1 MTNNKFN
8 YRRALI
14 IGVIGIGVASVGHM
28 YLSSLYLAN
37 QISTCKTET
46 QEKIG
51 KVAEEWDDVMSRAK
65 TSNRSNMQANISDL
79 QNIKRRF
86 NDVKVPQCAIVAKI
100 TASNGMQSDIR
111 QLLEF
116 TKGDDKTYIKSFAWK
131 IFADETK
138 EIASSGKSMHENTT
152 DDSAKRIVGILIDEK
167 MKNINNLIELPQKQF
182 LEYQAKSKEIIASDS
197 VREAAL
203 TIESDPIYMLDS
215 LKLQYKDVIENYKY
229 LLTEKNNL
237 EADKSLL

>member
-1 MTNNKFN
+1 MTTKKFN

-14 IGVIGIGVASVGHM
+14 IGVIGIGVASVGYM

-86 NDVKVPQCAIVAKI
+86 NDVKLPQCAIVAKA
-100 TASNGMQSDIR
+100 TASTGMQSDIR

-116 TKGDDKTYIKSFAWK
+116 ADGDDKTYIKSFTWK

-138 EIASSGKSMHENTT
+138 EIASSGKSIHGNTT
-152 DDSAKRIVGILIDEK
+152 DDGAKRIIKILLDEEIAK
-167 MKNINNLIELPQKQF
+167 VTELVESSQKQY
-182 LEYQAKSKEIIASDS
+182 LEYRVKRKEIKLERDD
-197 VREAAL
+197 
-203 TIESDPIYMLDS
+203 IESW
-215 LKLQYKDVIENYKY
+215 KLYDTEVSVLLSQYKDVVENYYYFPAK
-229 LLTEKNNL
+229 KNGL